1 MVVDQRVPDEP
12 RRLPLRE
19 NPPTEAEP
27 ERTDDARP
35 RKPAAE
41 RPLPA
46 GKCQG
51 QPDGG
56 WRPDDAERILRERR
70 HAERREARGDTPAP
84 FLGETGEDEREAPR
98 ERRYEECF
106 GTDVARERE
115 EPRARQERRP
125 RDEAAAR
132 AEELGAQPGRR
143 RYSGEGAERGNRAR
157 RRLARAGEGEGSTQE
172 HVEERRLVHV
182 ADAVQC
188 QRAGMARAEEL
199 ARDLGVHAL
208 ARVVEGHP
216 PEPHEDERRRGED
229 RERRRG
235 ERGTYPG
242 QVRGTRNTPAAT
254 RTSTRASIKATSRS
268 PRAPRARPS
277 GPGSRA
283 ARPCLSRGC
292 VRA

>member
-1 MVVDQRVPDEP
+1 

-19 NPPTEAEP
+19 KPPTEAEP
-27 ERTDDARP
+27 ERSDDARP

-46 GKCQG
+46 DKCQG
-51 QPDGG
+51 QPEGG
-56 WRPDDAERILRERR
+56 WRPDAAERILRERR

-98 ERRYEECF
+98 ERRDEECF

-172 HVEERRLVHV
+172 HVEERRLGHV
-182 ADAVQC
+182 ADAVEGQHQSDFPIAASTPRSTVWSWVASGSSVSI
-188 QRAGMARAEEL
+188 QRMRSRLKTLRSTMIVVRFPPSALRWIRNRCRVPL
-199 ARDLGVHAL
+199 A
-208 ARVVEGHP
+208 
-216 PEPHEDERRRGED
+216 
-229 RERRRG
+229 
-235 ERGTYPG
+235 
-242 QVRGTRNTPAAT
+242 
-254 RTSTRASIKATSRS
+254 
-268 PRAPRARPS
+268 
-277 GPGSRA
+277 
-283 ARPCLSRGC
+283 
-292 VRA
+292 